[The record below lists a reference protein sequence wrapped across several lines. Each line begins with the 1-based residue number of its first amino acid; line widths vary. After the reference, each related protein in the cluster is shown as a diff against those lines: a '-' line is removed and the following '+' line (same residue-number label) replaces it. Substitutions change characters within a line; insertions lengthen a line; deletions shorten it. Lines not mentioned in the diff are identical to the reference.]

1 MTAPTSATVVVRPA
15 TLDDSAAIAELSG
28 QLGSPTTPEKV
39 RERLRRISSDPR
51 HEVFVAE
58 LAGNDSAGG
67 RGGEVIGWLHVG
79 ERHLVHLDSRAEV
92 IGLVVSESHRR
103 RGAGRALMQRAE
115 QWAGEHE
122 CRAVYLRSNVIR
134 TWAHTFYEALG
145 YRLLKTQKAILIE
158 F

>member
-1 MTAPTSATVVVRPA
+1 VTAPKSTTVIVRPA

-28 QLGSPTTPEKV
+28 QLGSPSTPEQV
-39 RERLRRISSDPR
+39 QERLRRISRDPR

-58 LAGNDSAGG
+58 FAGNDSAGG
-67 RGGEVIGWLHVG
+67 RGREVIGWMHVG

-115 QWAGEHE
+115 EWAAEHD
-122 CRAVYLRSNVIR
+122 CRAVYLRSNVVR
-134 TWAHTFYEALG
+134 TWAHTFYETLG
-145 YRLLKTQKAILIE
+145 YHLLKTQKAFLKE